1 MNWELEFKR
10 CLEKRWLVTMTEAR
24 YLVEKELKAARDD
37 LAEAEASYQRS
48 GYKWSTIQ
56 TYYAMFHA
64 VEALMLDR
72 DLSFSKHSAVIAAFG
87 KKFVK
92 TGIFD
97 SRFHR
102 SLLNAFDL
110 RNAGDYGITHSAC
123 KEKANQ
129 TIAEAGELLS
139 EIKRH
144 LAAD

>member
-1 MNWELEFKR
+1 MMEGVRELLDKSER
-10 CLEKRWLVTMTEAR
+10 SIN
-24 YLVEKELKAARDD
+24 AANLLLRDGYYD
-37 LAEAEASYQRS
+37 FAASRA
-48 GYKWSTIQ
+48 
-56 TYYAMFHA
+56 YYAMFYA

-102 SLLNAFDL
+102 SLLHAYDM
-110 RNAGDYGITHSAC
+110 RNAGDYESTDTVS
-123 KEKANQ
+123 KSKANQ
-129 TIAEAGELLS
+129 TIAEAGELLA

>member
-1 MNWELEFKR
+1 MTDEVHELLDKSER
-10 CLEKRWLVTMTEAR
+10 SIS
-24 YLVEKELKAARDD
+24 AANLLLRDGYYD
-37 LAEAEASYQRS
+37 FAASRA
-48 GYKWSTIQ
+48 
-56 TYYAMFHA
+56 YYAMFYA

-72 DLSFSKHSAVIAAFG
+72 DLSFSKHSAIIAAFG

-97 SRFHR
+97 NRFHR

-110 RNAGDYGITHSAC
+110 RNAGDYGTARTVS
-123 KEKANQ
+123 KKKVNQ
-129 TIAEAGELLS
+129 TIAEAGELLA

>member
-1 MNWELEFKR
+1 MTDAVHELLDKSEQSIN
-10 CLEKRWLVTMTEAR
+10 
-24 YLVEKELKAARDD
+24 AAGLLLRDGYD
-37 LAEAEASYQRS
+37 DFAASRA
-48 GYKWSTIQ
+48 
-56 TYYAMFHA
+56 YYAMFYA

-110 RNAGDYGITHSAC
+110 RNAGDYGITHTVSN
-123 KEKANQ
+123 KKANQ
-129 TIAEAGELLS
+129 TIAEAGELLA

>member
-1 MNWELEFKR
+1 MMDAVHELLDKSEQSID
-10 CLEKRWLVTMTEAR
+10 
-24 YLVEKELKAARDD
+24 AANLLLRDGYYD
-37 LAEAEASYQRS
+37 FAASRA
-48 GYKWSTIQ
+48 
-56 TYYAMFHA
+56 YYAMFYA

-110 RNAGDYGITHSAC
+110 RNEGDYGIAHTVS
-123 KEKANQ
+123 KRKTNQ
-129 TIAEAGELLS
+129 TIVEAGELLA

-144 LAAD
+144 LAVRPS

>member
-1 MNWELEFKR
+1 MTDAVHELLDKSER
-10 CLEKRWLVTMTEAR
+10 SIS
-24 YLVEKELKAARDD
+24 AANLLLREGYYDF
-37 LAEAEASYQRS
+37 AASRA
-48 GYKWSTIQ
+48 
-56 TYYAMFHA
+56 YYAMFYA

-97 SRFHR
+97 NRFHR

-110 RNAGDYGITHSAC
+110 RNAGDYGISHIASE
-123 KEKANQ
+123 EKVNQ
-129 TIAEAGELLS
+129 TIAEASELLA

>member
-1 MNWELEFKR
+1 MPVRKG
-10 CLEKRWLVTMTEAR
+10 C
-24 YLVEKELKAARDD
+24 
-37 LAEAEASYQRS
+37 
-48 GYKWSTIQ
+48 GYD
-56 TYYAMFHA
+56 
-64 VEALMLDR
+64 AL
-72 DLSFSKHSAVIAAFG
+72 IAAFG

-92 TGIFD
+92 AGIFD

-110 RNAGDYGITHSAC
+110 RNAGDYGVTYTVS

-129 TIAEAGELLS
+129 SIAEASELLA

>member
-1 MNWELEFKR
+1 
-10 CLEKRWLVTMTEAR
+10 MTEA
-24 YLVEKELKAARDD
+24 VHELLDKSERSINAANLLLGDGYDD
-37 LAEAEASYQRS
+37 FAASRA
-48 GYKWSTIQ
+48 
-56 TYYAMFHA
+56 YYAMFYA

-87 KKFVK
+87 KLFVK

-110 RNAGDYGITHSAC
+110 RNAGDYGSTGTVSRNEASQI
-123 KEKANQ
+123 
-129 TIAEAGELLS
+129 IAEAGELLA

>member
-1 MNWELEFKR
+1 
-10 CLEKRWLVTMTEAR
+10 
-24 YLVEKELKAARDD
+24 
-37 LAEAEASYQRS
+37 
-48 GYKWSTIQ
+48 
-56 TYYAMFHA
+56 MFYA

-110 RNAGDYGITHSAC
+110 RNAGDYGITHTVC
-123 KEKANQ
+123 KRKANE
-129 TIAEAGELLS
+129 TIAEAVELLA

-144 LAAD
+144 LAAG

>member
-1 MNWELEFKR
+1 
-10 CLEKRWLVTMTEAR
+10 MTEA
-24 YLVEKELKAARDD
+24 VHELLDKSEQSINAANLLLGDGYDD
-37 LAEAEASYQRS
+37 FAASRA
-48 GYKWSTIQ
+48 
-56 TYYAMFHA
+56 YYAMFYA

-87 KKFVK
+87 KLFVK

-110 RNAGDYGITHSAC
+110 RNAGDYGSTGTVSRNEASQI
-123 KEKANQ
+123 
-129 TIAEAGELLS
+129 IAEAVELLA

-144 LAAD
+144 LAAY